1 MFDNFSIKMQF
12 NAVVRERFYRK
23 LAQLL
28 KNGVSVDRALKQLSA
43 IEQRRGRKTLAR
55 MMRRWQSD
63 IENGQSFGLC
73 LRAFVPATESLL
85 LETGS
90 QSGKLYGALLNV
102 IDVVS
107 QQRRISSTIKRAGAY
122 PLVLVLMLVA
132 ALLTT
137 AYKIIPTFTEILP
150 IEQWSG
156 APLFVA
162 NISFFIQDYGF
173 MILMTVI
180 GLLVSI
186 SLSMARWTGA
196 TRLWVETIPP
206 WSIYRMWQGSAF
218 LLSLASMMTAG
229 VKIDEKS
236 LKLIASG
243 SSPYL
248 RERAR
253 AISQRISGGQNL
265 GEAMASTGHSF
276 PDAELID
283 DFRIYASL
291 KGFDQNVINV
301 TKEWVSDVEQQ
312 IESAMRIIN
321 GATLVLI
328 ALTIGTILMSLFGI
342 VQQIQDSSGV

>member
-1 MFDNFSIKMQF
+1 
-12 NAVVRERFYRK
+12 
-23 LAQLL
+23 
-28 KNGVSVDRALKQLSA
+28 
-43 IEQRRGRKTLAR
+43 
-55 MMRRWQSD
+55 
-63 IENGQSFGLC
+63 
-73 LRAFVPATESLL
+73 
-85 LETGS
+85 
-90 QSGKLYGALLNV
+90 
-102 IDVVS
+102 
-107 QQRRISSTIKRAGAY
+107 
-122 PLVLVLMLVA
+122 
-132 ALLTT
+132 
-137 AYKIIPTFTEILP
+137 
-150 IEQWSG
+150 
-156 APLFVA
+156 
-162 NISFFIQDYGF
+162 